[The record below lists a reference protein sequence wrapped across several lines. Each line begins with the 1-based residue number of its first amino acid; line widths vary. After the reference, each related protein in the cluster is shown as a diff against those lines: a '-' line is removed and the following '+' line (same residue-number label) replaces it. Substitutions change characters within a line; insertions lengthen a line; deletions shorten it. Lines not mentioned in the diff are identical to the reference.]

1 VSTGPINAIA
11 SISKYTDTSRIDEN
25 NFSNVSVISLEDR
38 FKEAISNQ
46 AVTDQFTR
54 ERIYSA
60 LNDPN
65 VTSDP
70 QKLVYWQQQLSV
82 YTLDVNLCS
91 TLARKGVAAI
101 ETLVKT

>member
-1 VSTGPINAIA
+1 MSFSQINAIGSLNKYSSDN
-11 SISKYTDTSRIDEN
+11 SISEAEFPS
-25 NFSNVSVISLEDR
+25 VSVISLEER
-38 FKEAISNQ
+38 FRDALSTQ
-46 AVTDQFTR
+46 AVENQFTR
-54 ERIYSA
+54 EKIYSA

-70 QKLVYWQQQLSV
+70 AKLAYWQQQLSV
-82 YTLDVNLCS
+82 YTLEINFCS

>member
-1 VSTGPINAIA
+1 MSVSPINGV
-11 SISKYTDTSRIDEN
+11 SIIDKYISDSHVAESE
-25 NFSNVSVISLEDR
+25 FPSVSIVSLEDR
-38 FKEAISNQ
+38 FREAIADRAVSN
-46 AVTDQFTR
+46 QFTR
-54 ERIYSA
+54 EKIYSA
-60 LNDPN
+60 LNDPA

-70 QKLVYWQQQLSV
+70 HKLAWWQQQLSV

>member
-1 VSTGPINAIA
+1 MSFNSVNAISGINRYLA
-11 SISKYTDTSRIDEN
+11 EN
-25 NFSNVSVISLEDR
+25 KVTEPDFPTVSVISLEER
-38 FKEAISNQ
+38 FKEAISTQ
-46 AVTDQFTR
+46 AVSNQYTR
-54 ERIYSA
+54 EKIFTA

-70 QKLVYWQQQLSV
+70 AKLAHWQQQLSM
-82 YTLDVNLCS
+82 YTLDINLCS

>member
-1 VSTGPINAIA
+1 MSFSQINAIG
-11 SISKYTDTSRIDEN
+11 SIEKYSSDTRIAEAE
-25 NFSNVSVISLEDR
+25 FPSVSIVSLEER

-46 AVTDQFTR
+46 AVTNQATR
-54 ERIYSA
+54 EKIFSA
-60 LNDPN
+60 LSDPN

-70 QKLVYWQQQLSV
+70 AKLAHWQQQLSI
-82 YTLDVNLCS
+82 YTLDINFCS

>member
-1 VSTGPINAIA
+1 MSFSQINAIGSLDRYSA
-11 SISKYTDTSRIDEN
+11 DTRIAEAEFPSVSI
-25 NFSNVSVISLEDR
+25 VSLEDR

-46 AVTDQFTR
+46 AVTNQFTR
-54 ERIYSA
+54 DKIYSA

-70 QKLVYWQQQLSV
+70 AKLAYWQQQLSV
-82 YTLDVNLCS
+82 YTLDINLCS

>member
-1 VSTGPINAIA
+1 MSFNQINAIGNIGRYSHDSQFA
-11 SISKYTDTSRIDEN
+11 EAE
-25 NFSNVSVISLEDR
+25 FSSVSVVSLEER
-38 FKEAISNQ
+38 FKEALSNQ
-46 AVTDQFTR
+46 SVTNQFTR
-54 ERIYSA
+54 EKIYSA

-70 QKLVYWQQQLSV
+70 IKLAHWQQQLSI
-82 YTLDVNLCS
+82 YTLDINFCS

>member
-1 VSTGPINAIA
+1 MSVSPIHAVGSIDRNAFDSQLA
-11 SISKYTDTSRIDEN
+11 GTEFPSIS
-25 NFSNVSVISLEDR
+25 VVSLEDR
-38 FKEAISNQ
+38 FREAVAEQ
-46 AVTDQFTR
+46 AVSNQFTR
-54 ERIYSA
+54 EKIYSA
-60 LNDPN
+60 LTDPL

-70 QKLVYWQQQLSV
+70 QKLAYWQQQLSV

>member
-1 VSTGPINAIA
+1 MSFSQINAIGNIGRYGHDTQLTEA
-11 SISKYTDTSRIDEN
+11 EFSSVSI
-25 NFSNVSVISLEDR
+25 ISLEER
-38 FKEAISNQ
+38 FKEALSNQ
-46 AVTDQFTR
+46 AVTNQFTR
-54 ERIYSA
+54 EKIYSA

-70 QKLVYWQQQLSV
+70 IKLAHWQQQLSI
-82 YTLDVNLCS
+82 YTLDINFCS